1 MASLKANKH
10 SKIYLV
16 ALVNDNKTLKQLFA
30 SASLNIVECVH

>member
-16 ALVNDNKTLKQLFA
+16 ALVNDNKY